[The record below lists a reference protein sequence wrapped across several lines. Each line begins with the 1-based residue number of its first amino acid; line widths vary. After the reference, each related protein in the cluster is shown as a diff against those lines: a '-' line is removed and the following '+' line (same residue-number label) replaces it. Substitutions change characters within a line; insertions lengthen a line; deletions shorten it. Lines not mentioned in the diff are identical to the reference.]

1 MYIKKITEESDLA
14 ELVQLM
20 AELLNVEI
28 REGKVSDIVSTISR
42 KRLDSNRF
50 VIRAIGEALKG
61 NHSISFEE
69 ELAKDEQERPF
80 IIMHILMLRMMVD
93 RKI

>member
-1 MYIKKITEESDLA
+1 
-14 ELVQLM
+14 M

-69 ELAKDEQERPF
+69 ELAKDEQVKA
-80 IIMHILMLRMMVD
+80 LYNNAYTNAKD
-93 RKI
+93 DGGKI